1 MGWEIKNQQ
10 FFCNTSDTFFGPY
23 LDESIW
29 PNHDEFT
36 PGVSDKLFHNM
47 FNSYLRN
54 NPQKNNGSD
63 PRGMTPKYLE
73 KLCNRFEEQWLEL
86 QRAVQTLVDRAS
98 DNNLDAIF
106 LLTQFHDQSALLA
119 LKYSIDF
126 AGLGH
131 TRSPPKK
138 TTITKTK
145 KKATKK
151 KATKGGVRV
160 KKKATP
166 PKKKA
171 RISSWSRYELVD
183 TNKGTSKFWEVKKLG
198 AKYSVR
204 YGKIGAA
211 HPNSMDKVMESS
223 AQAYQKVEEMIN
235 SKTRKGY
242 RKVVSKGS

>member
-29 PNHDEFT
+29 PNHDET
-36 PGVSDKLFHNM
+36 LNANERIFHNM
-47 FNSYLRN
+47 FHNYLRN

-86 QRAVQTLVDRAS
+86 QRAVQTLVDCAS
-98 DNNLDAIF
+98 DNNLDAMF

-119 LKYSIDF
+119 LEYSIDF

-131 TRSPPKK
+131 TRNPPKK
-138 TTITKTK
+138 ITKTK
-145 KKATKK
+145 KRVITKK
-151 KATKGGVRV
+151 KAVKGVRM
-160 KKKATP
+160 KKKAAP
-166 PKKKA
+166 SRKKKKKA

-183 TNKGTSKFWEVKKLG
+183 TSKGISKFWEVKKLG
-198 AKYSVR
+198 TKYSVR

-211 HPNSMDKVMESS
+211 HPNSMDKEMESS

-242 RKVVSKGS
+242 RKVTSRRS